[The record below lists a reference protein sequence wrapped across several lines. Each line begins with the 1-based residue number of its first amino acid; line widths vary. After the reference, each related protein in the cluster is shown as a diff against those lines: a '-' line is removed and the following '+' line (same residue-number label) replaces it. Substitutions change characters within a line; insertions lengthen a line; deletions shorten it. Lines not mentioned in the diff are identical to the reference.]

1 MAMNPGSTDAEV
13 GNDRGSNTKDFDK
26 DQAIELPLDIDQDE
40 RFGTAIANEQLILK
54 IARILKS
61 VGDFNVEIKQQE
73 RNAKAETRELT
84 RQVSIKDYFSNCLS
98 KVFETLDI
106 VLEWLEQ
113 SAKNGKDELAKE
125 REEEIQSRLEGDK
138 TDGKSSVDG
147 KQNADKYGKKEG
159 VLRGLYHITGR

>member
-1 MAMNPGSTDAEV
+1 MNPRSTDAEV
-13 GNDRGSNTKDFDK
+13 GNDRGSDKKDFDK
-26 DQAIELPLDIDQDE
+26 DHAIELPLNIDQDE
-40 RFGTAIANEQLILK
+40 RFGTAIANEKFILE

-73 RNAKAETRELT
+73 RNAKAETRELK
-84 RQVSIKDYFSNCLS
+84 RQVSVKDYFSNCLS

-113 SAKNGKDELAKE
+113 SAKSAKDEMAKNH
-125 REEEIQSRLEGDK
+125 EEEMQSRLEGDK
-138 TDGKSSVDG
+138 TDGKNSVDG